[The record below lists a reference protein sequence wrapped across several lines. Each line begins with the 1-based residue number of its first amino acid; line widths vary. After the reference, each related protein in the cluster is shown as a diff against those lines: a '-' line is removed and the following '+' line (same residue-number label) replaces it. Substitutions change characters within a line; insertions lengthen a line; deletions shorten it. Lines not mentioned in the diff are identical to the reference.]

1 MPFQDIDET
10 TSTTT
15 RRPPSALE
23 RVLRKLFLED
33 RGLKL
38 LAFAITLVLWFVVT
52 GENEPIT
59 KRAAVQL
66 NILHPADLAISNDPP
81 RTIVLVMKGSRQNLN
96 LVTLL
101 DLVATV
107 DVSEQRPGERVLR
120 LSSDTVQM
128 VLPAGVKIES
138 FQPNSISLVLETRI
152 ERQLEVEVKLEG
164 KPAEGYEVYR
174 TEPTRKT
181 ITVRGPASH
190 VNALHKAP
198 TEIIS
203 LDGRKA
209 SFTVSNVPINILDQ
223 KIEVVDSSVDVL
235 VEIVERQ
242 VEKSF
247 TPVPFRPGAA
257 LEAAIA
263 KAPRF

>member
-10 TSTTT
+10 TPGVTQ
-15 RRPPSALE
+15 RPPGALE
-23 RVLRKLFLED
+23 RLLRRLFLED

-59 KRAAVQL
+59 KRAPAQL
-66 NILHPADLAISNDPP
+66 NIVHPADLAISNDPP
-81 RTIVLVMKGSRQNLN
+81 RTVVVVMRGSRQNLN

-101 DLVATV
+101 DLVVTV
-107 DVSEQRPGERVLR
+107 DVTDQRPGERVLR

-128 VLPAGVKIES
+128 ALPAGVKIES
-138 FQPNSISLVLETRI
+138 FQPNTISLNLEPRI
-152 ERQLEVEVKLEG
+152 ERQLAVEVKLEG
-164 KPAEGYEVYR
+164 KPAEGYELYR

-190 VNALHKAP
+190 VNALHNAP
-198 TEIIS
+198 TETIS
-203 LDGRKA
+203 VEGRKA
-209 SFTVSNVPINILDQ
+209 SFTASNVPINIPDQ
-223 KIEVVDSSVDVL
+223 KIDIVDASVDVL

-247 TPVPFRPGAA
+247 TRVPAKPGVR
-257 LEAAIA
+257 LEAAVA
-263 KAPRF
+263 KAPF